1 MSNDTTDDFRQKLKK
16 FAEEKVLKNMSC
28 CDNESKTRQFLVE
41 PFLKFLGYDSSN
53 PHDSIVL
60 SPEESTGFCGKKSG
74 RIDYKILRDKKPV
87 IAIECKKQRD
97 IDLGGKAT
105 SQLYGYFANIHQSE
119 LSTDVLIGVLTNGVT
134 YEFFTDTQ
142 KYNVMD
148 STPFTKF
155 DFKEIAQGK
164 IDEFVLEG
172 LSFLQKST
180 LEPEKLRTK
189 AVKRRFIQKVA
200 QQIEELFQEPSEE
213 FVHFLVEGQ
222 KAEGEQ
228 VIAQLIEKE
237 VKDDEAPFLVQKAL
251 TDFLKK
257 EKLCRTQ
264 LAEASLVSG
273 NSEEDEANPFTST
286 EEGNLLGVQVDG
298 CEHRSIGDVFNQWG
312 FSVPEHVRF
321 RKEVKKKG
329 SGSYKDKN
337 GEERYFE
344 LNEAIALKRLV
355 SQGLC
360 SVGTLVF
367 DKDHCYQAKI
377 TDRGTLQTLDEQ
389 EGVPSSLA
397 GQLLKKTSYGIR
409 KAWDFWRVNYEGQEI
424 SLSDLRAIAAESL
437 KKI

>member
-1 MSNDTTDDFRQKLKK
+1 MSNNTNDDFRQKLKN
-16 FAEEKVLKNMSC
+16 FAEEKVLKNMSFC
-28 CDNESKTRQFLVE
+28 ETESKTIQFLID
-41 PFLKFLGYDSSN
+41 PFLEFLGYDRNN

-60 SPEESTGFCGKKSG
+60 NTEQSVGFCGTKSG
-74 RIDYKILRDKKPV
+74 RIDYTILRDKKPV
-87 IAIECKKQRD
+87 IAIECKKSRGT
-97 IDLGGKAT
+97 DLGRAT
-105 SQLYGYFANIHQSE
+105 SQLYGYFAKIHQSE
-119 LSTDVLIGVLTNGVT
+119 LSTDVLIGVLTNGVI
-134 YEFFTDTQ
+134 YEFYTDTQ
-142 KYNVMD
+142 KSNVMD
-148 STPFTKF
+148 SKPFMKF
-155 DFKEIAQGK
+155 NFEEIAQGK

-189 AVKRRFIQKVA
+189 AVKRRFIQKVV

-228 VIAQLIEKE
+228 LIEKE
-237 VKDDEAPFLVQKAL
+237 VKDDAQFLVQEAL
-251 TDFLKK
+251 TAFLKK
-257 EKLCRTQ
+257 EKLRAPQ
-264 LAEASLVSG
+264 LAEASLISR

-312 FSVPEHVRF
+312 FSVPEHQRF

-329 SGSYKDKN
+329 SGYHKDNN

-344 LNEAIALKRLV
+344 LNEAITLKKLV

-360 SVGTLVF
+360 SVGTSVF
-367 DKDHCYQAKI
+367 DKDHCYGYEAKI

-389 EGVPSSLA
+389 KEGVPSSLA
-397 GQLLKKTSYGIR
+397 GQLLKKRYYGIH
-409 KAWDFWRVNYEGQEI
+409 KAWDFWHVNYEGQEI
-424 SLSDLRAIAAESL
+424 FLSELRAIAAESL

>member
-1 MSNDTTDDFRQKLKK
+1 MSNDTNDDFRQKLKN

-87 IAIECKKQRD
+87 IAIECKKSRGT
-97 IDLGGKAT
+97 DLGRAT
-105 SQLYGYFANIHQSE
+105 SQLYGYFAKIHQSE
-119 LSTDVLIGVLTNGVT
+119 SDVLIGVLTNGVI
-134 YEFFTDTQ
+134 YEFYTDTQ
-142 KYNVMD
+142 KSNVMD
-148 STPFTKF
+148 SKPFMKF
-155 DFKEIAQGK
+155 NFKEIAQGK

-180 LEPEKLRTK
+180 LDPEKLRTK

-228 VIAQLIEKE
+228 LIEKE
-237 VKDDEAPFLVQKAL
+237 VKDDAQFLVQEAL
-251 TDFLKK
+251 TAFLKK
-257 EKLCRTQ
+257 EKLRAPQ

-298 CEHRSIGDVFNQWG
+298 CEYRSIGDVFNQWG
-312 FSVPEHVRF
+312 FSVPEHERF
-321 RKEVKKKG
+321 RREVKKKG

-344 LNEAIALKRLV
+344 LNEAIALKKLV

-360 SVGTLVF
+360 SVGTSVF

-397 GQLLKKTSYGIR
+397 GQLLKKRRYGIR
-409 KAWDFWRVNYEGQEI
+409 NAWDFWHVNYEGQEI
-424 SLSDLRAIAAESL
+424 SLSDLRAIAAESHS
-437 KKI
+437 

>member
-1 MSNDTTDDFRQKLKK
+1 MSNDTTDDFRQKLKN
-16 FAEEKVLKNMSC
+16 FAEEKVLKNMSFC
-28 CDNESKTRQFLVE
+28 ETESKTIQFLID
-41 PFLKFLGYDSSN
+41 PFLEFLGYDRNN

-60 SPEESTGFCGKKSG
+60 NTEQSVGFCGTKSG
-74 RIDYKILRDKKPV
+74 RIDYTILRDKKPV
-87 IAIECKKQRD
+87 IAIECKKSRGTN
-97 IDLGGKAT
+97 LGRAT
-105 SQLYGYFANIHQSE
+105 SQLYGYFAKIHQSE
-119 LSTDVLIGVLTNGVT
+119 LSTDVLIGVLTNGVI
-134 YEFFTDTQ
+134 YEFYTDTQ
-142 KYNVMD
+142 KSNVMD
-148 STPFTKF
+148 SKPFMKF
-155 DFKEIAQGK
+155 NFEEIAQGK

-200 QQIEELFQEPSEE
+200 QQIEELFQEPSED
-213 FVHFLVEGQ
+213 FVRFLVEGQ

-228 VIAQLIEKE
+228 LIEKE
-237 VKDDEAPFLVQKAL
+237 VKDDAQFLVQEAL
-251 TDFLKK
+251 TAFLKK
-257 EKLCRTQ
+257 EKLRAPQ

-273 NSEEDEANPFTST
+273 NSEEDEVNPFTSA
-286 EEGNLLGVQVDG
+286 EKGNLLGVQVDG

-312 FSVPEHVRF
+312 FSVPEHKRF
-321 RKEVKKKG
+321 RREVKKKG

-397 GQLLKKTSYGIR
+397 GQLLKKRCYGIR
-409 KAWDFWRVNYEGQEI
+409 NAWDFWHVNYEGQEI
-424 SLSDLRAIAAESL
+424 SLSELRAIAAESL